1 MKWFYNLKI
10 AKKLLFSF
18 TIVVIATGT
27 VAYIGYSEVTAGSER
42 ATTMY
47 VDRLSAI
54 RDLGY
59 ANAAFLIARGETF
72 NLVARPDDASMQASS
87 RLIEDESSKVDSYM
101 ESYRAT
107 GLVPEEKE
115 LLAKFD
121 EAWGAYRP
129 LRDSVVKM
137 ALNHDDAQ
145 VLLKAMD
152 DARQYQKIARESLRE
167 LIDLNAKIAEQLDTE
182 GDAAA
187 ARANSLLLIIS
198 LIALGAAIGLGV
210 LLTQAI
216 AKPLQHVVDM
226 IQELG
231 KGHLGRR
238 LNINR
243 NDEIGAMGEAMDQ
256 FANDLQ
262 THVVGAM
269 QRIAEGDLTVSVPPK
284 DSADE
289 ISPAINKTVA
299 SLQGLVDEAGRL
311 NEASIQGQLST
322 RGNVNA
328 FKGGYRDIVE
338 GINQTL
344 DSILDPINEA
354 AQVLDHVADRDLS
367 VRVQGQYSGDHAKIK
382 SALNKAIENLQSGML
397 SVSNGATQVASAAEQ
412 IGTGSQ
418 SLAQGA
424 SEQAS
429 TLEEVAASLQEVA
442 GMADS
447 NSTSAREAQS
457 FVQEARTSS
466 ADGVKNMGLLS
477 QSMEKIKSSSD
488 QTAKIVKTIDEIAF
502 QTNLLALNAAVEAAR
517 AGEAGKGFAV
527 VAEEVRNLAIRSA
540 EAAKNTSQLIE
551 EAVRNAEDGFQRN
564 TQVLSQLEEIARKIE
579 SVEAAM
585 NEVTVASEQQS
596 SGIKEVNTA
605 IEQMNQITQQSAA
618 NAEESASAAEE
629 LSSQAQQMQEL
640 VGSFRLERAKGSPT
654 PHEYVKSAPETS
666 KPAAPAGRPFEAR
679 HQQARPNGKSKHGKK
694 PLEFNLPSLPDESSL
709 ADF

>member
-1 MKWFYNLKI
+1 M
-10 AKKLLFSF
+10 
-18 TIVVIATGT
+18 G
-27 VAYIGYSEVTAGSER
+27 
-42 ATTMY
+42 
-47 VDRLSAI
+47 
-54 RDLGY
+54 
-59 ANAAFLIARGETF
+59 
-72 NLVARPDDASMQASS
+72 RPGQLQQSS
-87 RLIEDESSKVDSYM
+87 
-101 ESYRAT
+101 
-107 GLVPEEKE
+107 
-115 LLAKFD
+115 
-121 EAWGAYRP
+121 
-129 LRDSVVKM
+129 
-137 ALNHDDAQ
+137 
-145 VLLKAMD
+145 
-152 DARQYQKIARESLRE
+152 RESLRA

-187 ARANSLLLIIS
+187 AQANSLLLIIS
-198 LIALGAAIGLGV
+198 SLALGAAVGFGV

-216 AKPLQHVVDM
+216 AKPLQHVVEM

-231 KGHLGRR
+231 NGHLGRR
-238 LNINR
+238 LNLSR
-243 NDEIGAMGEAMDQ
+243 KDEIGVMSDAMDS
-256 FANDLQ
+256 FSDDLQ

-269 QRIAEGDLTVSVPPK
+269 QRIAEGDLTVSVPAK

-311 NEASIQGQLST
+311 NQASIDGQLST
-322 RGNVNA
+322 RGKADA
-328 FKGGYRDIVE
+328 FQGGYRAIVE
-338 GINQTL
+338 GINLML
-344 DSILDPINEA
+344 DSILNPINEA
-354 AQVLDHVADRDLS
+354 AQILEQVADRDLS

-382 SALNKAIENLQSGML
+382 SALNKAIENLHSGML
-397 SVSNGATQVASAAEQ
+397 SVSNGATQVSSAAEQ

-442 GMADS
+442 GMADA
-447 NSTSAREAQS
+447 NSASAREAQS

-477 QSMEKIKSSSD
+477 QSMEKIKTSSD

-540 EAAKNTSQLIE
+540 EAAKNTSALIE

-564 TQVLSQLEEIARKIE
+564 TQVLAQLEEIARKIE

-596 SGIKEVNTA
+596 GGIKEVNTA

-629 LSSQAQQMQEL
+629 LASQAQQMQEL
-640 VGSFRLERAKGSPT
+640 VGSFRLDRANGSAS
-654 PHEYVKSAPETS
+654 PHEYVKPAAKAS

-679 HQQARPNGKSKHGKK
+679 HQQARPNGKSKRGTK
-694 PLEFNLPSLPDESSL
+694 PPEFNLPSLPDDSSL